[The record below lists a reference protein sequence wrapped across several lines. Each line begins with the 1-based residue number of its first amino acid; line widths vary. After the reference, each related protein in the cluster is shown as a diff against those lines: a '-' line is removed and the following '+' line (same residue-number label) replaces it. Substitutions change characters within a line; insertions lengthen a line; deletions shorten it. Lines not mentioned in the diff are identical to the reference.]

1 MKVRAMFAFSAL
13 FSAANLQESFNQE
26 IETQAKSGRI
36 AHQLRA
42 LASNLDGLDIPE
54 SKKAFDAYSVRFNN
68 SDKPKGLTIARAIAY
83 SEAFAAIRS
92 IFCLTELPRAAW
104 AIAHE
109 NAQTKAK
116 ATRATNKRAEDKA
129 DKRRAAKVSAAADTE
144 HTIPAITAADIT
156 AAISAGVFSE
166 AELNAITAA
175 ARAMLPALV

>member
-1 MKVRAMFAFSAL
+1 MFTFSAL

-54 SKKAFDAYSVRFNN
+54 SKKLFDAYSIKFNN

-83 SEAFAAIRS
+83 GEAFAAIRA
-92 IFCLTELPRAAW
+92 IFGLSELPRAAW

-109 NAQTKAK
+109 NAQAKAK
-116 ATRATNKRAEDKA
+116 ATRA
-129 DKRRAAKVSAAADTE
+129 AKVTTAKVTTTKVDADTDT
-144 HTIPAITAADIT
+144 HTAPAMTAADIL
-156 AAISAGVFSE
+156 AIIRADVFTE
-166 AELNAITAA
+166 AELEEIIGA
-175 ARAMLPALV
+175 ARAAIPALV